1 MANKANPSNK
11 PVAAVTGV
19 GPGLGAALARRFAA
33 TYAVAILARKADYL
47 KALAGEIRQSGATVM
62 DVPCDVGDRAQMA
75 RAFDAIRTDLGEP
88 ELLLY
93 NAGSGSW
100 GTITEITAEQYE
112 ADWRVNALGAFVA
125 AKEVAP
131 AMIARGRGAIL
142 FTGATAGV
150 KAGPKS
156 VSFGPAKFA
165 MRGWA
170 RATASRRC
178 RTAISSSPRRSR
190 RPTGTSRIRTRARGR
205 WNSKYARSKKN
216 SNAIREDAF
225 TADGLFAAQYVKVLG
240 FNTAKDAMNIS
251 ISLTPE
257 LIDLIKA
264 KVESG
269 RYSSTSEVVRKRCV
283 CSSGLTS
290 RKSNASKG

>member
-1 MANKANPSNK
+1 MASKANPSNK
-11 PVAAVTGV
+11 PVAVVTGV

-47 KALAGEIRQSGATVM
+47 KALAGEIRQGGATVM
-62 DVPCDVGDRAQMA
+62 DLPCDVGNRAQMA
-75 RAFDAIRTDLGEP
+75 AAFSAIRTELGEP

-165 MRGWA
+165 MRGLAQSLA
-170 RATASRRC
+170 RDLGPKGIHVAWVNVDGS
-178 RTAISSSPRRSR
+178 IDIP
-190 RPTGTSRIRTRARGR
+190 GARGR
-205 WNSKYARSKKN
+205 KPTLQDGDFLKPE
-216 SNAIREDAF
+216 AIAETYWHLAHQDSSAW
-225 TADGLFAAQYVKVLG
+225 T
-240 FNTAKDAMNIS
+240 M
-251 ISLTPE
+251 E
-257 LIDLIKA
+257 L
-264 KVESG
+264 
-269 RYSSTSEVVRKRCV
+269 EVRPFKE
-283 CSSGLTS
+283 
-290 RKSNASKG
+290 KF